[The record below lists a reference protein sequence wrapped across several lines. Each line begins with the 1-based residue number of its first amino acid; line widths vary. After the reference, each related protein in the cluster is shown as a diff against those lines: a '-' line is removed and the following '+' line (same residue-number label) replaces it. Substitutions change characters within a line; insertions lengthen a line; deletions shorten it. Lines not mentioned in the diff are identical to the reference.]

1 VNHAFEIRFDGA
13 PLAAFTTADTLFER
27 RALLLPGLTI
37 GAAAELVFAGTG
49 AASTASLID
58 DVRIER
64 CEDGDA
70 APRRALA
77 GRFPETLA
85 LDLSTGTALILD
97 YDGTVT
103 LNALRYGGRP
113 LSGIIDAASEPGFV
127 SGTGRLAVPVH
138 GTRVRIQ

>member
-1 VNHAFEIRFDGA
+1 MSTGA
-13 PLAAFTTADTLFER
+13 S
-27 RALLLPGLTI
+27 
-37 GAAAELVFAGTG
+37 AELAFAGKG
-49 AASTASLID
+49 ATSTASLID
-58 DVRIER
+58 DIRIER
-64 CEDGDA
+64 CEDSHA
-70 APRRALA
+70 ALRRTLA

-97 YDGTVT
+97 YEGTVT